1 MVLDSFLQKYI
12 FHSSSRTTVHFGN
25 TTKGVSLKQLQ
36 GRGKQW
42 DEIALVSYPF
52 FCLGFFSL
60 CRFVLCFFF
69 FFFSR
74 RAIRMRQ
81 FRDLG
86 VGCLMLDAYRGRHG
100 VG

>member
-36 GRGKQW
+36 GRDKQW

-52 FCLGFFSL
+52 FCLGIFFFSV
-60 CRFVLCFFF
+60 VLFFAFFF
-69 FFFSR
+69 FFFL
-74 RAIRMRQ
+74 
-81 FRDLG
+81 FREGLFECDSSEIWAL
-86 VGCLMLDAYRGRHG
+86 AA
-100 VG
+100 